1 MELYNELIRETEGLL
16 AGKPFHR
23 WDYDP
28 RLAWEDAGESEL
40 VLLRDAAYELGGGGK
55 PAVHFTCVTTSPAL
69 VERDEVLLWGPD
81 LRELKGD
88 SPYARI
94 ALLRAGDI
102 ESDDGDDTVAYNAIK
117 DMEFVRYHVFP
128 KGYML
133 RFSAESG
140 REQVRLSKRALRDG
154 ISFRQVGYD
163 FICRYR
169 ENSNV
174 LAVKLIFIT
183 APEGPYEAL
192 AACGR
197 RSTEITRT
205 LCTILDGLP
214 MDCSA
219 CHLKPVCDEV
229 EGMRELH
236 FGRSAGEGSRRR

>member
-16 AGKPFHR
+16 EGKPFRR
-23 WDYDP
+23 WDYEAGMSWPDT
-28 RLAWEDAGESEL
+28 GESEL
-40 VLLRDAAYELGGGGK
+40 VLMRDAAYELGGGGK

-69 VERDEVLLWGPD
+69 VERDEILLWGPD
-81 LRELKGD
+81 LRELRGD
-88 SPYARI
+88 TPYARI
-94 ALLRAGDI
+94 ALLRVGDI

-128 KGYML
+128 RGYML

-140 REQVRLSKRALRDG
+140 REQVRVSKTVLQDG
-154 ISFRQVGYD
+154 ISFQKVGCD
-163 FICRYR
+163 FIRCYR
-169 ENSNV
+169 KNPNV

-183 APEGPYEAL
+183 APDGPYRAL
-192 AACGR
+192 ADCGR

-236 FGRSAGEGSRRR
+236 FGRSGGKN

>member
-88 SPYARI
+88 GPYARI

-140 REQVRLSKRALRDG
+140 REQVRLSKRALREG
-154 ISFRQVGYD
+154 ISFRRVGCD
-163 FICRYR
+163 FIRRYR
-169 ENSNV
+169 ENPNV

-183 APEGPYEAL
+183 APEGPYAAL
-192 AACGR
+192 AECGR
-197 RSTEITRT
+197 RSAAITRT

-236 FGRSAGEGSRRR
+236 FGRSAGAPPRRG

>member
-16 AGKPFHR
+16 AGSPLRR
-23 WDYDP
+23 WDYQP
-28 RLAWEDAGESEL
+28 ELAWEDTGASEL
-40 VLLRDAAYELGGGGK
+40 VLLRDASYELGGGGK

-88 SPYARI
+88 GPYARI
-94 ALLRAGDI
+94 ALLRVGDI

-140 REQVRLSKRALRDG
+140 REQVRLSKRALREG
-154 ISFRQVGYD
+154 ISFRRVGCD
-163 FICRYR
+163 FIRRYR
-169 ENSNV
+169 ENPNV

-183 APEGPYEAL
+183 APEGPYAAL
-192 AACGR
+192 AECGR
-197 RSTEITRT
+197 RSAAITRT

-236 FGRSAGEGSRRR
+236 FGRSAGAPPRRG

>member
-16 AGKPFHR
+16 RGRPLR
-23 WDYDP
+23 SWDYEAS
-28 RLAWEDAGESEL
+28 RAWPDAGASEL
-40 VLLRDAAYELGGGGK
+40 VLGRDAAFELGGGGQ
-55 PAVHFTCVTTSPAL
+55 PAAQFTAVTTSPSL
-69 VERDEVLLWGPD
+69 VERDQVLLWGPD
-81 LRELKGD
+81 LPQLRGD

-94 ALLRAGDI
+94 ALLRVGDI

>member
-16 AGKPFHR
+16 EGKPFRR
-23 WDYDP
+23 WDYEAGMSWPDT
-28 RLAWEDAGESEL
+28 GESEL
-40 VLLRDAAYELGGGGK
+40 VLMRDAAYELGGGGK
-55 PAVHFTCVTTSPAL
+55 QAVHFTCVTTSPVL
-69 VERDEVLLWGPD
+69 VERDEILLWGPD
-81 LRELKGD
+81 LRELRGD
-88 SPYARI
+88 APYARI
-94 ALLRAGDI
+94 ALLRVGDI

-128 KGYML
+128 RGYML

-140 REQVRLSKRALRDG
+140 REQVRVSKTALQDG
-154 ISFRQVGYD
+154 ISFQKVGCD
-163 FICRYR
+163 FIRCYR
-169 ENSNV
+169 KNPNV

-183 APEGPYEAL
+183 APDGPYRAV
-192 AACGR
+192 ADCGR
-197 RSTEITRT
+197 RSTESART

-236 FGRSAGEGSRRR
+236 FGRSGGKN

>member
-16 AGKPFHR
+16 AGRPFRR
-23 WDYDP
+23 WDYEP
-28 RLAWEDAGESEL
+28 QQAWEDTGESEL
-40 VLLRDAAYELGGGGK
+40 VLLRDAAYELGGSGK
-55 PAVHFTCVTTSPAL
+55 PAVHFTCVTTSPTL
-69 VERDEVLLWGPD
+69 VEKDEVLLWGPD
-81 LRELKGD
+81 LRELKED

-94 ALLRAGDI
+94 ALLRVGDI

-192 AACGR
+192 AACSR

-236 FGRSAGEGSRRR
+236 FGRSAGDGSHRR

>member
-16 AGKPFHR
+16 AGGPFRR
-23 WDYDP
+23 WDYAP
-28 RLAWEDAGESEL
+28 QLAWEDTGESEL
-40 VLLRDAAYELGGGGK
+40 VLLRDAAYELGGSGK

-69 VERDEVLLWGPD
+69 VEKDEVLLWGPD

-88 SPYARI
+88 GPYARI
-94 ALLRAGDI
+94 ALLRVGDI

-154 ISFRQVGYD
+154 ISFRQVGCD
-163 FICRYR
+163 FIRRYR
-169 ENSNV
+169 ENPNV

-183 APEGPYEAL
+183 APGGPYEAL
-192 AACGR
+192 AGCGR

-236 FGRSAGEGSRRR
+236 FGRSAEGGSRRK

>member
-16 AGKPFHR
+16 AGRPFRR
-23 WDYDP
+23 WDYEP
-28 RLAWEDAGESEL
+28 QQAWEDTGESEL
-40 VLLRDAAYELGGGGK
+40 VLLRDAAYELGGSGK

-69 VERDEVLLWGPD
+69 VEKDEVLLWGPD
-81 LRELKGD
+81 LRELKRD

-94 ALLRAGDI
+94 ALLRVGDI

-117 DMEFVRYHVFP
+117 DMEFVRYHVFT

-154 ISFRQVGYD
+154 ISFRQVGCD
-163 FICRYR
+163 FIRLYR
-169 ENSNV
+169 ENSTV

-192 AACGR
+192 AACAR

>member
-88 SPYARI
+88 GPYARI

-140 REQVRLSKRALRDG
+140 REQVRLSKRALREG
-154 ISFRQVGYD
+154 ISFRRVGCD
-163 FICRYR
+163 FIRRYR
-169 ENSNV
+169 ENPNV

-183 APEGPYEAL
+183 APEGPYAAL
-192 AACGR
+192 AECGR
-197 RSTEITRT
+197 RSAAITRT

-236 FGRSAGEGSRRR
+236 FGRSAGAPLRRG